1 MTDVPQPRRGNQ
13 WFWRRLM
20 AYAQVAFSMTML
32 TWLAWNGVQSGELH
46 KLIAEGCLWLLF
58 GNFVVYVSGAT
69 IDDLV
74 SLVKGVKGIPE
85 TPKK

>member
-1 MTDVPQPRRGNQ
+1 MKAHP

-20 AYAQVAFSMTML
+20 AFAQVTFSMTML
-32 TWLAWNGVQSGELH
+32 TWLAWNGVQDGNLH

-58 GNFVVYVSGAT
+58 GNFLIYVAGAT
-69 IDDLV
+69 VDDLV

-85 TPKK
+85 DKK